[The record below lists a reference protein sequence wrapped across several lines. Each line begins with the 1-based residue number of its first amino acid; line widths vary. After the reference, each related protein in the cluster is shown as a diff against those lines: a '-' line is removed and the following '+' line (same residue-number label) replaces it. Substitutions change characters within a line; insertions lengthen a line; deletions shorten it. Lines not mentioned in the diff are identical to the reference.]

1 MKLKRRLCCGAV
13 PFTLALFS
21 LLTAALN
28 SSNSIAAPKT
38 TAQEAPKPASSLDYE
53 FFKARVEPI
62 FLKNRPGHA
71 RCYACHALGPAP
83 RYLVKLSPGNDFW
96 TEEQSREIFENV
108 SKLVKQSDPM
118 NSRLLIH
125 PLSPMAGGDLELIHT
140 GGRQF
145 ESKDDPDWK
154 TLAAWASGQKLT
166 SSSPSN

>member
-1 MKLKRRLCCGAV
+1 MRSCNFALS
-13 PFTLALFS
+13 FSIALFA
-21 LLTAALN
+21 LMTAAFFAPK
-28 SSNSIAAPKT
+28 SNAAPA
-38 TAQEAPKPASSLDYE
+38 AQAASKPGQPLDYE

-108 SKLVKQSDPM
+108 SKLVKLDDPM

-125 PLSPMAGGDLELIHT
+125 PLSPLAGGDLELIHT

-154 TLAAWASGQKLT
+154 TLAAWASGQK
-166 SSSPSN
+166 

>member
-1 MKLKRRLCCGAV
+1 MKYKMRSCNVALS
-13 PFTLALFS
+13 FSLALFA
-21 LLTAALN
+21 LLTGAFF
-28 SSNSIAAPKT
+28 APKSGAASR
-38 TAQEAPKPASSLDYE
+38 AQDAPKAAKSLDYD

-83 RYLVKLSPGNDFW
+83 RYLVKLSPGSDFW
-96 TEEQSREIFENV
+96 TEEQSREIFDNV
-108 SKLVKQSDPM
+108 SKLVKLDDPM

-154 TLAAWASGQKLT
+154 TLAAWASGQK
-166 SSSPSN
+166 

>member
-1 MKLKRRLCCGAV
+1 MKCKIRPGKVAV
-13 PFTLALFS
+13 PFLMILFVV
-21 LLTAALN
+21 A
-28 SSNSIAAPKT
+28 IAAFF
-38 TAQEAPKPASSLDYE
+38 APKSNAAPAAQAVSKPGQPLDYD

-108 SKLVKQSDPM
+108 SKLVKLDDPM

-125 PLSPMAGGDLELIHT
+125 PLSPLAGGDLELIHT

-154 TLAAWASGQKLT
+154 TVAAWANGQKLT
-166 SSSPSN
+166 SSSLSH

>member
-1 MKLKRRLCCGAV
+1 MRLGEVAV
-13 PFTLALFS
+13 PFLVVLIILAI
-21 LLTAALN
+21 TAFVAPG
-28 SSNSIAAPKT
+28 SEAAT
-38 TAQEAPKPASSLDYE
+38 AAQEASKPGQSLDFE

-96 TEEQSREIFENV
+96 TQEQSREIFGNV
-108 SKLVKQSDPM
+108 SKLVKLDDPM

-125 PLSPMAGGDLELIHT
+125 PLSPVAGGDLELIHT

-154 TLAAWASGQKLT
+154 TLAAWVSGQKLT
-166 SSSPSN
+166 SSSRSN